1 MKAKTKS
8 EARLI
13 QFVWEFIARED
24 HVAEFERYYSSTGAW
39 AKLFEKC
46 PGYGGTILLRDSEQ
60 PRRYLTVD
68 TWENSENYLAMRLK
82 FSSEFEQLDRTCEA
96 FTEVERR
103 IGAFEV
109 M

>member
-1 MKAKTKS
+1 MSKKPLV
-8 EARLI
+8 EAPLI

-24 HVAEFERYYSSTGAW
+24 RLADFERYYSPAGAW
-39 AKLFEKC
+39 AKLFEKNS
-46 PGYGGTILLRDSEQ
+46 GYAGTQLLRDSEK

-68 TWENSENYLAMRLK
+68 TWENIEHYHAMRRK
-82 FSSEFEQLDRTCEA
+82 FAGEFERLDQACEE

-109 M
+109 R